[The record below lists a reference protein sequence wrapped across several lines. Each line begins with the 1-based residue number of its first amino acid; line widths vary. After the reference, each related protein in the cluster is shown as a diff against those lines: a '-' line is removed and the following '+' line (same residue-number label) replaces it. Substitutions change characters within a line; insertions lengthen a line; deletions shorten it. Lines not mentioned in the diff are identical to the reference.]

1 MCSEVGRGRMD
12 LLPGRVTGL
21 GVLEAGA
28 GTEGLGPSPSFSLM
42 AGERIEVKEEN
53 MVNSS

>member
-1 MCSEVGRGRMD
+1 MD